1 MMRSSCLNA
10 AKHKLYFAKRVMSL
24 LVALSLVCSL
34 FSGIAVTAEVV
45 YKTGGEQL
53 ALEGSALLGT
63 GDETDTAYRTGAV
76 KSLGGEVAGADS
88 QPLGSGKYIIDN
100 KIAATT
106 IDGISLSADEA
117 SEDYYLY
124 EGPEAWLVFDFD
136 FKSKDL
142 VANSRPVFVAFG
154 SRSIAYS
161 TSKNAFTT
169 GFGIEFS
176 GADQQ
181 IRFSGSDSVYHPFRD
196 GQWYHIRYVVKIT
209 DASGALACGFDAYV
223 NGAKVVSD
231 GSLLTDNLSKIDCMI
246 IKDFSSTR
254 KSNTSTVYY
263 DNLRVYKS
271 NANAP
276 MPLNEGL
283 LLSEIRAAETACA
296 ALEDEAL
303 KETYTAAIA
312 AAKTAFEA
320 TDATAESLDKA
331 YRDLVS
337 RLAEH
342 KPVFT
347 VDGILFRGAA
357 DAGGKREAVDT
368 IVSQGQVYKVRLTKN
383 KEWNEAS
390 KLILAFYYGNKLV
403 DSRIYPVPADIA
415 VGEQTQINIGRS
427 IYRNIEDLTVK
438 VFVCTG
444 TTSSVPLAEP
454 YSFPDGAGTVNISTV
469 SLYESMSVYIEQD
482 VPVDQCKVYY
492 KGISDPDWDQ
502 AYSGEYVNRVGNYST
517 SIVDLREETEYEVRL
532 ELYGDGVL
540 KATGHTVT
548 TTMTSTPPI
557 AQEISIKDIYTPGT
571 MLDLTDYCGSPDGWI
586 KIKGDGETVVDVGEY
601 HAGKTDYLQSVLCD
615 NTHYVILEDLIISG
629 GLRYGVRI
637 EDTCSNIRLIGCDIS
652 GWGELGTLRETSES
666 TAESVKVAYFSQIP
680 GKEHVQVR
688 GAAIYA
694 FCDDLT
700 IERCFIHDCKAKVN
714 PWNGTD
720 AETGLAWK
728 NAHPEGPSALAVD
741 GSRMVVRY
749 NDIVG
754 SEHFR
759 LNDGIAS
766 SNNFGVGGFISDCDI
781 YGNMFALAN
790 DDAVEL
796 DGNAMNVR
804 FHHNRIFAT
813 YTGISTIDNY
823 TGPSFVFNN
832 VSHDLRDSS
841 NMAFYHTKNA
851 IHNMDGEPDTT
862 NFGVTHFFYNT
873 FYTNKSESLCGL
885 YSVGS
890 TQRPYHAVS
899 RNNIIL
905 GGQSS
910 KDQIRNFADPN
921 SKSSFDYDLVGNYGT
936 ADGKGNINLPESYL
950 NGCEENAILG
960 LPTFLNRDGRDFR
973 LTEDSLG
980 YQSACEVE
988 GFKGQNMGALDVGS
1002 NGLIP
1007 ARPLD
1012 LTLSAGFVELQR
1024 SGSAT
1029 FTLTSTGEE
1038 AMRFDIVM
1046 NEKNSPFTVTCEK
1059 SSIAP
1064 GETLTFTVEA
1074 DENAL
1079 LNGGYSGKYYY
1090 YDGIAFLKF
1099 SNGHSLPICLRIKE

>member
-1 MMRSSCLNA
+1 MLSIIVVFSMLSDVLTA
-10 AKHKLYFAKRVMSL
+10 AIDA
-24 LVALSLVCSL
+24 A
-34 FSGIAVTAEVV
+34 

-63 GDETDTAYRTGAV
+63 GSETDTAYRTGDV
-76 KSLGGEVAGADS
+76 KYFGGEVVGAAS

-106 IDGISLSADEA
+106 IDGISLSPEETSD
-117 SEDYYLY
+117 DYYKY
-124 EGPEAWLVFDFD
+124 EGPDAALVFDWD
-136 FKSKDL
+136 FKSIDL
-142 VANSRPVFVAFG
+142 VTNSRPVFVAFG
-154 SRSIAYS
+154 SRNIAYS
-161 TSKNAFTT
+161 TSQQAFTT

-176 GADQQ
+176 GKDQQ
-181 IRFSGSDSVYHPFRD
+181 IKFTGSDSVYGDFQD
-196 GQWYHIRYVVKIT
+196 GQWYNIRYVVKVT
-209 DASGALACGFDAYV
+209 DANCDFVGTFDAYI
-223 NGAKVVSD
+223 NGNKVVSN
-231 GSLLTDNLSKIDCMI
+231 GSILTDNITKIDCMI

-254 KSNTSTVYY
+254 KTNTSTVYY

-271 NANAP
+271 NVSAS
-276 MPLNEGL
+276 MPLNEGV
-283 LLSEIRAAETACA
+283 LLSEIRAAETASA
-296 ALEDEAL
+296 AMEDGAL
-303 KETYTAAIA
+303 KEKYAAAIA
-312 AAKTAFEA
+312 TAKTAFEA
-320 TDATAESLDKA
+320 ADRTAESLDKA
-331 YRDLVS
+331 YRALVNWNMIY
-337 RLAEH
+337 
-342 KPVFT
+342 T
-347 VDGILFRGAA
+347 IDGIIFKGAA
-357 DAGGKREAVDT
+357 DADGNREVVDT
-368 IVSQGQVYKVRLTKN
+368 IVSQGQVYKINVTKY
-383 KEWNEAS
+383 KEWNEDS
-390 KLILAFYYGNKLV
+390 KLILAFYYGNKLAS
-403 DSRIYPVPADIA
+403 SRVYNIPASLA
-415 VGEQTQINIGRS
+415 VGQQAQINIGRS
-427 IYRNIEDLTVK
+427 IYKNTENLNIK
-438 VFVCTG
+438 VFICNG
-444 TTSSVPLAEP
+444 ATSSVPLARA
-454 YSFPDGAGTVNISTV
+454 YRFPETAEETVNISTV
-469 SLYESMSVYIEQD
+469 SLYESMSVYVEQSE
-482 VPVDQCKVYY
+482 PVDQCKVYY
-492 KGISDPDWDQ
+492 KRISDSSWSQ
-502 AYSGEYVNRVGNYST
+502 AYSAEYNHRQGNYST
-517 SIVDLREETEYEVRL
+517 SIVDLEEDTEYEVRV
-532 ELYGDGVL
+532 ELYEDGKY
-540 KATGHTVT
+540 KAAGHTTT
-548 TTMTSTPPI
+548 TTMTSSPPI
-557 AQEISIKDIYTPGT
+557 AQEISIQDIYTPGT

-601 HAGKTDYLQSVLCD
+601 YAGKTDYLQSVYCD

-652 GWGELGTLRETSES
+652 GWAELGTLKETSAS

-720 AETGLAWK
+720 AETGLTWK
-728 NAHPEGPSALAVD
+728 NAHPEGPFGLVVD
-741 GSRMVVRY
+741 GSRMVVCY

-759 LNDGIAS
+759 LNDCIGS

-781 YGNMFALAN
+781 YGNMFALTN

-796 DGNAMNVR
+796 DGNAENVR

-823 TGPSFVFNN
+823 TGPSFIYNN
-832 VSHDLRDSS
+832 VLHDLRDTS

-862 NFGVTHFFYNT
+862 GFGVTHFFYNT
-873 FYTNKSESLCGL
+873 FYTNKGESLCGI
-885 YSVGS
+885 YAVGGE
-890 TQRPYHAVS
+890 RPYHAVT

-910 KDQIRNFADPN
+910 KDQIRNYADEN
-921 SKSSFDYDLVGNYGT
+921 SKSSFDYDLVGNYG
-936 ADGKGNINLPESYL
+936 ASDGKGNINLPESYT

-960 LPTFLNRDGRDFR
+960 LPTFVNKAGRDFR

-980 YQSACEVE
+980 YQAACEVE

-1012 LTLSAGFVELQR
+1012 ITVSASFIELKR
-1024 SGSAT
+1024 SSCAAIE
-1029 FTLTSTGEE
+1029 LTSTSDETMCFE
-1038 AMRFDIVM
+1038 IVM
-1046 NEKNSPFTVTCEK
+1046 NEKNSPFTVTFEK

-1064 GETLTFTVEA
+1064 GETLTFTVTA
-1074 DENAL
+1074 DENAS
-1079 LNGGYSGKYYY
+1079 LNGGYYGSYYY
-1090 YDGIAFLKF
+1090 YDGIAFVKF
-1099 SNGHSLPICLRIKE
+1099 PNGHSLPICLRIKE